1 MEKFIQAIHKAQ
13 KLGISTL
20 YMYWSEGIENLVLND
35 TRKQEKELAH
45 LKNAYTEA
53 IMNSRDDRI
62 RMQREL
68 AKLTDIEIW
77 EPENFTDEM
86 HKEMARL
93 REGIANHRA
102 KETQYINAKEGL
114 I

>member
-1 MEKFIQAIHKAQ
+1 MEKFMQAINKAQ
-13 KLGISTL
+13 ELEISTL
-20 YMYWSEGIENLVLND
+20 YAYWSEGVKTLVLED
-35 TRKQEKELAH
+35 THKQEKELAH

-53 IMNSRDDRI
+53 IMDSRDERI

-77 EPENFTDEM
+77 EPHNLTDEM
-86 HKEMARL
+86 RDRMTHL
-93 REGIANHRA
+93 REEIANHRNKEAQYIDA
-102 KETQYINAKEGL
+102 KEKL